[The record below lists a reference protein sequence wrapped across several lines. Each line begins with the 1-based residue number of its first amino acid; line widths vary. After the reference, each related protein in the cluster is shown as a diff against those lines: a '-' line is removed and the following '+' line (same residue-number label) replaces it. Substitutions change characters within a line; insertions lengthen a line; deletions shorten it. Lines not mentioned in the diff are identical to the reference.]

1 MTDRQLRRSGELVR
15 SALQLFALIALLA
28 TGFWIVRPFLVAGL
42 WATMIVIATWPLL
55 LQAQR
60 LLGGRRAPAVA
71 LLSLVLLLLLV
82 IPLYLGISALVENA
96 DDIANLSRSLESLSL
111 PQPPQWLESLPL
123 VGAKATA
130 QWRELAAATPEE
142 LAARVTPYAHDIARW
157 LVSEI
162 GSIGALLLN
171 FLLTVILTAVLYS
184 SGEQAADGVQRFA
197 RRLGGEQAE
206 KAARLA
212 GQAIRAVA
220 LGVIVTALVQTV
232 LVAAGLLAIGIPFAA
247 ALSLIS
253 FVLAI
258 AQIGAAPVLIGA
270 VVWGYLYIGPLW
282 ATVFLAWAVFCS
294 TIDNLI
300 RPVLIRRGAD
310 LPLLLVFA
318 GVVGGLLA
326 FGVVGL
332 FIGPVVLAVTYMLL
346 GDWLAE
352 AT

>member
-1 MTDRQLRRSGELVR
+1 VR
-15 SALQLFALIALLA
+15 SALQLSALAALLA
-28 TGFWIVRPFLVAGL
+28 TAFWIVRPFLVAGL
-42 WATMIVIATWPLL
+42 WAAMITIATWPLL
-55 LQAQR
+55 LQGQR
-60 LLGGRRAPAVA
+60 LFGGRRAPAVA
-71 LLSLVLLLLLV
+71 LLTLVLLLLLV

-96 DDIANLSRSLESLSL
+96 DDIANLSHSVASLSL
-111 PQPPQWLESLPL
+111 PQPPEWLERVPA
-123 VGAKATA
+123 VGAKAA
-130 QWRELAAATPEE
+130 AEWRELVAATPEQ
-142 LAARVTPYAHDIARW
+142 LAARVTPYARDIARW

-184 SGEQAADGVQRFA
+184 TGEQAADGVQRFA

-212 GQAIRAVA
+212 GQAVRAVA

-232 LVAAGLLAIGIPFAA
+232 LVAAGLIAIGIPFAPVL
-247 ALSLIS
+247 ALVS
-253 FVLAI
+253 FVLAV

-270 VVWGYLYIGPLW
+270 VIWGYFELGALW
-282 ATVFLAWAVFCS
+282 GSVFLVWAVFCS

-310 LPLLLVFA
+310 LPLLLIFA
-318 GVVGGLLA
+318 GVVGGLVA

-352 AT
+352 GG